1 MKSKSPKT
9 YAAPTLAGQVTV
21 IIPTRDSAGSLRR
34 CLLSVKAQSYPVD
47 EIVVVD
53 GFSGDNTRDIAS
65 DLGCKVILASGTQ
78 AAARNIGLASSKGE
92 YVIFLDSDQQ
102 LEDGVV
108 EECISKSVKEGV
120 DAVKIPEL
128 FVGANYWG
136 RCSALWKNS
145 MVKAWGSEGGIPRFY
160 RRSIMPQSSAYKSKL
175 RFWEDLELYQRMRRV
190 ARDAWCTGR
199 VIHYEIASLRGVARK
214 YLSYGRSV
222 AVMRGSSAE
231 TPYKLTV
238 KLTLST
244 ALYILRN
251 TGRQPSIFFGC
262 LFQALLKSICA
273 ALGFLLELRL
283 PKD

>member
-1 MKSKSPKT
+1 M
-9 YAAPTLAGQVTV
+9 Q
-21 IIPTRDSAGSLRR
+21 
-34 CLLSVKAQSYPVD
+34 SVKAQTYPVD

-53 GFSGDNTRDIAS
+53 GFSRDNTRDIAFE
-65 DLGCKVILASGTQ
+65 LGGKVVLAPGTQ
-78 AAARNIGLASSKGE
+78 AAARNIGLASSQGE
-92 YVIFLDSDQQ
+92 YVLFLDSDQQ

-128 FVGANYWG
+128 FVGVNFWG

-160 RRSIMPQSSAYKSKL
+160 RRSILPQSSAYKSRL
-175 RFWEDLELYQRMRRV
+175 RFWEDLELYQRMRR
-190 ARDAWCTGR
+190 ATRDAWCTGR
-199 VIHYEIASLRGVARK
+199 VIHYEIASLRDVAKK

-222 AVMRGSSAE
+222 AAMRGSSAE

-251 TGRQPSIFFGC
+251 PGRLPSILFGC
-262 LFQALLKSICA
+262 LFQVLLKGLCA